1 MRGKTYRV
9 HLTED
14 EQQRIEDIITKGV
27 HPARQ
32 ITRAHLLLLLYEGTG
47 QGGKPVEVPD
57 QRDIANQCRC
67 TTSLVYT
74 VSKQY
79 VKE

>member
-14 EQQRIEDIITKGV
+14 EQQRLEDIMSKGI

-32 ITRAHLLLLLYEGTG
+32 ITRAHILLLLNEGTDG
-47 QGGKPVEVPD
+47 AGKPVMVPD
-57 QRDIANQCRC
+57 QRDIGKECRC
-67 TTSLVYT
+67 TTSLVYK
-74 VSKQY
+74 V
-79 VKE
+79 VLL